1 MIKILIAGIVI
12 TGIVF
17 FILWMRWI
25 YCKPCNFWTGKPK
38 TPPPVCDSE
47 NFYVKLSD
55 LKMDKLRVL
64 HIWTNDNKYYKQE
77 GVMVPGGIESEK
89 EIVEITK
96 YDFIAFCKKK
106 FSPDRNIYQWYMKHR
121 AHQQGINKINQ
132 QLKL

>member
-1 MIKILIAGIVI
+1 MIKIIIASIII

-17 FILWMRWI
+17 FILLMRWLS
-25 YCKPCNFWTGKPK
+25 CKPCNFWTGKPK
-38 TPPPVCDSE
+38 NQPSSGCDSE

-64 HIWTNDNKYYKQE
+64 HVWTSDSKYYKQE
-77 GVMVPGGIESEK
+77 AVMVPGGIESEK

-106 FSPDRNIYQWYMKHR
+106 FSPDRNIYPWYYEAYGVASGH
-121 AHQQGINKINQ
+121 
-132 QLKL
+132 